1 MVVDAGVI
9 VMKVSVSV
17 PDVAL
22 IKGEERMSLD
32 VVDRRKEMLVKVTVE
47 DVVKMGEVEIF
58 DTDFDAGEEEEDWI
72 ERDELNEVADVSGV
86 CVVSDEYTRVIEEML
101 LR

>member
-1 MVVDAGVI
+1 MI
-9 VMKVSVSV
+9 VTDVSVSD
-17 PDVAL
+17 PEVAL
-22 IKGEERMSLD
+22 IKGEERIALE
-32 VVDRRKEMLVKVTVE
+32 VVERMKEMLVKVTVE
-47 DVVKMGEVEIF
+47 EMVKMGEVEIF
-58 DTDFDAGEEEEDWI
+58 DTDFETGEEEEDWI